1 MPELVAK
8 LRREN
13 NALKIQLNSLSA
25 QTFLKGPLVNLYTD
39 APLPAEKNV
48 WGEGVSVHWPASKL
62 SGALWRRAEKGRR
75 ACNYVSGI
83 WIPPPIFPVARRRLS
98 CQISTNQRE
107 AETSANINKHWKKRA
122 KVNDVTTNVISANQ
136 HFPSTFSMP
145 IFKFQRLSCK
155 LSFLFPLSHQSASQ
169 SLLAGYLYTGYVWFE
184 ADTWGT

>member
-1 MPELVAK
+1 MLLLTRSNAMFPKCQLQTK
-8 LRREN
+8 RSLCTDSLR
-13 NALKIQLNSLSA
+13 AS
-25 QTFLKGPLVNLYTD
+25 
-39 APLPAEKNV
+39 
-48 WGEGVSVHWPASKL
+48 SVKR
-62 SGALWRRAEKGRR
+62 SGGWAGKGRR

-155 LSFLFPLSHQSASQ
+155 LSFLFPPAARAPRRACSQASVQ
-169 SLLAGYLYTGYVWFE
+169 TPPPLKHFFLRGGVRLYTG
-184 ADTWGT
+184 